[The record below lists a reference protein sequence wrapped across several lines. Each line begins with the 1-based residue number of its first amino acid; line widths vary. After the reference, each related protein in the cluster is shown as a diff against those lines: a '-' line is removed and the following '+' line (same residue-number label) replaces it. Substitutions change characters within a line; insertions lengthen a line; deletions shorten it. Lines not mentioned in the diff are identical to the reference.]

1 MKFRN
6 ITLLITA
13 IFCLF
18 LCACG
23 NDAKIPNQV
32 NAVPAQDINEERI
45 VLPSGRSF
53 KSDAEHISIPGVN
66 HEDID
71 ELIKIISS
79 MPDLNYVNLGRDADD
94 GDSLTPED
102 VGRLLDTFPD
112 IDFIYTFVI
121 GDREISLDE
130 TYLDLN
136 HVKMADKGE
145 KIRGIMKV
153 LKNVTYLDMDFC
165 GVPDEIMSQIR
176 DENPKTEV
184 VWRVWFGKQYSV
196 RTDAE
201 RIVASNPDVDCLTGK
216 DTEVLKYCTK
226 VRFIDLGHNEIDDI
240 SFVGYM
246 PDLEVAI
253 LALNTWTDLSPI
265 ANCTKLNY
273 LEINDTNCKD
283 LSALECLGN
292 LQDLNICSL
301 GEVSGYD
308 ALLNLKN
315 IDRLWIGENTIIPEN
330 TVALLQENN
339 PDANINTIATNSVLS
354 DWRWDPSGERVE
366 RYDELFL
373 ELGYYDYRSLISY
386 YYNDP
391 KYYPEGYT
399 GPKIINPEW

>member
-1 MKFRN
+1 MKYR
-6 ITLLITA
+6 IYIS
-13 IFCLF
+13 IIIIICLF

-23 NDAKIPNQV
+23 KDAELPNPE
-32 NAVPAQDINEERI
+32 NAVITQEADEDRV

-71 ELIKIISS
+71 ALIEIISS

-94 GDSLTPED
+94 GNSLTPED
-102 VGRLLDTFPD
+102 IERLLEAFPD

-121 GDREISLDE
+121 GNREISLDD

-136 HVKMADKGE
+136 HVKMTDNGE

-153 LKNVTYLDMDFC
+153 LKNVSYLDLDFC
-165 GVPDEIMSQIR
+165 GVPDDVMSQIR
-176 DENPKTEV
+176 DENPETEV

-240 SFVGYM
+240 SFVAYM
-246 PDLEVAI
+246 LDLEVAI

-273 LEINDTNCKD
+273 LEMDDTNCKD
-283 LSALECLGN
+283 LSALANLSN
-292 LQDLNICSL
+292 LQDLNICNL
-301 GEVSGYD
+301 GEVSGCD
-308 ALLNLKN
+308 SLLNLSK
-315 IDRLWIGENTIIPEN
+315 IDRLWIGTQTDIPDN
-330 TVALLQENN
+330 IVSKLRAQN
-339 PDANINTIATNSVLS
+339 PDANINTTATNSVLS

-366 RYDELFL
+366 RYDELFR
-373 ELGYYDYRSLISY
+373 ELGYYNYRSLISY

-399 GPKIINPEW
+399 GPKVVNPEW